1 MGAPPDGIDQAILT
15 FDRGLRTL
23 FGKLAASR
31 PSPAAQQPQVELVD
45 EARRHAAGLMRINHT
60 GEVCAQALYEGQ
72 ALVARK
78 REVRT
83 WLEHAAAEETD
94 HLVWCAERLKEL
106 DSRPSVFNPLFYG
119 ASFGIGAITGL
130 LGDRISL
137 GFVEATEDQVGEHL
151 NDHLDKLPA
160 EDQRSRAI
168 VATMR
173 EEELRHGE
181 GAIQQGGEVF
191 PAPVRKLMRLMS
203 KVMTET
209 TYLI

>member
-1 MGAPPDGIDQAILT
+1 MGTPPDSLDQVILT

-23 FGKLAASR
+23 FGKLASSR
-31 PSPAAQQPQVELVD
+31 PSPATQKPQVELAED
-45 EARRHAAGLMRINHT
+45 ARSHAAGLMRINHT

-78 REVRT
+78 PEVRT
-83 WLEHAAAEETD
+83 WLEHAATEETD

-106 DSRPSVFNPLFYG
+106 DSRPSVLNPLFYG
-119 ASFGIGAITGL
+119 ASLSLGAITGL

-181 GAIQQGGEVF
+181 GAIKQGGEAF

-209 TYLI
+209 TYRI